1 MSSNINEDDKL
12 MHSVMDGGEETDDGN
27 LIEDAL
33 NSKGYKRLFSKKRL
47 KKYREENHYPDNDQ
61 LCREAIW
68 LSQKVLLG
76 TKSDMDDVANAIQ
89 KVYEN
94 RDKLA

>member
-1 MSSNINEDDKL
+1 VGCGPGYGPQNK
-12 MHSVMDGGEETDDGN
+12 DG
-27 LIEDAL
+27 LIEEAL
-33 NSKGYKRLFSKKRL
+33 NSRGYKRLYSEARL
-47 KKYREENHYPDNDQ
+47 KKYREENHCPDNDQ
-61 LCREAIW
+61 LCQEAIW

-76 TKSDMDDVANAIQ
+76 TKSDMDDVVNALL